1 MKTTK
6 KENMKLLTTLYEIG
20 FNHYNNLSLTLS
32 LCWSLSA
39 FLRGAAMLINAV
51 SS

>member
-20 FNHYNNLSLTLS
+20 FNHYNNLSLSHSLSVGLS
-32 LCWSLSA
+32 LHS
-39 FLRGAAMLINAV
+39 
-51 SS
+51 

>member
-20 FNHYNNLSLTLS
+20 FNHYNNNLSLSLSPLVS
-32 LCWSLSA
+32 LCIPKRSC
-39 FLRGAAMLINAV
+39 NV
-51 SS
+51 N